1 MDGIVTYWYETGEK
15 EYEGTYKDGKRE
27 GTWTEWYENG
37 NKMEEINYTD
47 DKSIGWYENGNKK
60 FEGTPNIYEGKGILS
75 KRSNSNSLCWDE
87 DGDECECDRWGMG
100 CEKDYKDYI
109 NSYLNLSIPDDN

>member
-27 GTWTEWYENG
+27 GTWTE
-37 NKMEEINYTD
+37 
-47 DKSIGWYENGNKK
+47 WYENGNKK